1 MKTID
6 RPWTQEEM
14 NAADN
19 RLDRKNRR
27 YHDDRNW
34 CYDEYLERQ
43 QMKSRTLEREIEILR
58 QRCPHPR
65 VPKNERYWPLWN
77 SRRRVNAIYRQDR
90 LVQLL
95 RIRLDRFFKD
105 TMKASTEHNR
115 VRWKL
120 LHMTKGPNPRYPKLS
135 ELHETK
141 PRISHFM
148 INSKMAQLR
157 NGLLELFN
165 KLERKEIS
173 PAVATEMNN
182 AAGKVISS
190 AKVELE
196 YRTAQL
202 RNKELVIEFM
212 EAEKL

>member
-1 MKTID
+1 MSWIYQQALATINE
-6 RPWTQEEM
+6 RNQTLECKMQIM
-14 NAADN
+14 AN
-19 RLDRKNRR
+19 RL
-27 YHDDRNW
+27 
-34 CYDEYLERQ
+34 
-43 QMKSRTLEREIEILR
+43 
-58 QRCPHPR
+58 PGPR
-65 VPKNERYWPLWN
+65 VPTQERYWPLWN
-77 SRRRVNAIYRQDR
+77 ARSRMTAVHRQER

-95 RIRLDRFFKD
+95 RIRLDRLMED
-105 TMKASTEHNR
+105 TMNASEEYNR

-120 LHMTKGPNPRYPKLS
+120 IRPDGPIHKTDAKPD
-135 ELHETK
+135 LHEPTTA
-141 PRISHFM
+141 RTSHIM

-212 EAEKL
+212 EAEKK

>member
-1 MKTID
+1 
-6 RPWTQEEM
+6 
-14 NAADN
+14 
-19 RLDRKNRR
+19 
-27 YHDDRNW
+27 
-34 CYDEYLERQ
+34 
-43 QMKSRTLEREIEILR
+43 
-58 QRCPHPR
+58 
-65 VPKNERYWPLWN
+65 
-77 SRRRVNAIYRQDR
+77 
-90 LVQLL
+90 
-95 RIRLDRFFKD
+95 
-105 TMKASTEHNR
+105 
-115 VRWKL
+115 
-120 LHMTKGPNPRYPKLS
+120 
-135 ELHETK
+135 
-141 PRISHFM
+141 M